1 MTGETTS
8 VEHDAPADALTVDE
22 VLGKVRTFVRT
33 LLNGGAESPD
43 ITFGLAYVAT
53 EFGLAV
59 ADESVQVFPVVLSA
73 VTSATANHKSQM
85 EGTAANNSDMS
96 NSPNGKPNSATLH

>member
-1 MTGETTS
+1 MNQEKTSGEQ
-8 VEHDAPADALTVDE
+8 DAAPVALTVEE
-22 VLGKVRTFVRT
+22 VMGKVRAFVRN
-33 LLNGGAESPD
+33 LLSVGAESPD
-43 ITFGLAYVAT
+43 IAFGLVYVAT

-85 EGTAANNSDMS
+85 EGTEANNSDMS